1 MKKLLGIVV
10 LGLLLSGS
18 AYAEKRSWI
27 CNKIDKNISE
37 CNSNRISDSFKI
49 KEIFVGETS
58 NSLPSGNGK
67 ISFEVNGERVDDYAK
82 GFFVLDKDNYL
93 ILHTGEQH
101 VDNNIYYKK
110 NKKLYKTQYYNGE
123 VFEGTYY
130 LKTINPKKGI
140 FKSNKGD
147 RYNGTFT
154 KDGQYL
160 NGIYHFKDGRKIKY
174 KNSKTT
180 LKTKEDKTNLYLTTY
195 LSIITL
201 VIIYILFR
209 YFKKINVKKSNI
221 IKRIKADLYNFGLRS
236 KGDYNA
242 LIVVI
247 IILGPGVLTIL
258 SWILSK
264 LGSESLS
271 NLLDIIF
278 MPTGKLNF
286 IVFIYVLLSTLA
298 VSLIILVQILDKFN
312 KTK

>member
-1 MKKLLGIVV
+1 MKKLIGMVV

-18 AYAEKRSWI
+18 AYADKRSWI

-37 CNSNRISDSFKI
+37 CKSNRISGSFKI

-101 VDNNIYYKK
+101 VDNNIYFKK

-180 LKTKEDKTNLYLTTY
+180 LKTKENKTNLYLTTY

-201 VIIYILFR
+201 VIIFILFR

-221 IKRIKADLYNFGLRS
+221 PKGL
-236 KGDYNA
+236 KMIY
-242 LIVVI
+242 
-247 IILGPGVLTIL
+247 IIL
-258 SWILSK
+258 
-264 LGSESLS
+264 
-271 NLLDIIF
+271 D
-278 MPTGKLNF
+278 
-286 IVFIYVLLSTLA
+286 
-298 VSLIILVQILDKFN
+298 
-312 KTK
+312 

>member
-1 MKKLLGIVV
+1 MKKLLSIIV
-10 LGLLLSGS
+10 LGLLFGGS
-18 AYAEKRSWI
+18 AYADKRSWI

-37 CNSNRISDSFKI
+37 CKSNRISGSLKI

-82 GFFVLDKDNYL
+82 GFFVLDKDDYL

-101 VDNNIYYKK
+101 VDNNIYFKK

-221 IKRIKADLYNFGLRS
+221 IKRIKDDLYNFGLRS